1 MASSDSF
8 NQDELAL
15 GRFETQGFRS
25 AVCFGIV
32 PAPGLFEAGEFEDHH
47 TFGLPIAFEGL
58 DGAAPDYVAPTVL
71 LNRRGHELTI
81 FLKPSRIGDFEIND
95 AIRRHVCLPW

>member
-1 MASSDSF
+1 
-8 NQDELAL
+8 
-15 GRFETQGFRS
+15 
-25 AVCFGIV
+25 
-32 PAPGLFEAGEFEDHH
+32 
-47 TFGLPIAFEGL
+47 
-58 DGAAPDYVAPTVL
+58 L